1 MSWCFDFGFFFVT
14 CPEEQ
19 QWSRIYVCLLP
30 FYLFIVGV
38 KTAAIFSFSHC
49 FIFKDSWHQS
59 IVYVIEFNKVLLTFE
74 RKQKRKTFD
83 FLTKFIE
90 ACLLY
95 MLAALYL
102 TDNSGS
108 FCFLKLLP
116 QYFFSSWKNSDCIIF
131 ILVVCNSI
139 DSSKSIRWLYMLFYT
154 ERFEYHSC
162 INNFSIGK
170 CLSLSTR

>member
-1 MSWCFDFGFFFVT
+1 MIFFCLVRVACQTVSVFYFPTKEVAT
-14 CPEEQ
+14 CSP
-19 QWSRIYVCLLP
+19 RLP
-30 FYLFIVGV
+30 
-38 KTAAIFSFSHC
+38 
-49 FIFKDSWHQS
+49 IFKDSWHQS
-59 IVYVIEFNKVLLTFE
+59 IVHVIEFNKVLLTFE

-95 MLAALYL
+95 MLAVLYL

-108 FCFLKLLP
+108 FCFLKLLS
-116 QYFFSSWKNSDCIIF
+116 QYFFSSWKNSDWIIF
-131 ILVVCNSI
+131 LLVVCNSI